1 MRQTWYNRWPV
12 SYNNKDDIMCYSM
25 KVQKEV
31 CGGCSFI
38 CFWAL
43 PAASLC
49 QRSCRTL
56 TDWNFDGKHCW
67 GTASGKKQNWN

>member
-1 MRQTWYNRWPV
+1 MCYSGNKYIITYLDANMIEDPFHLI
-12 SYNNKDDIMCYSM
+12 NKDDIMCYSM
-25 KVQKEV
+25 KVQKDV

-49 QRSCRTL
+49 QRSCHTL
-56 TDWNFDGKHCW
+56 TDWNFDGKHC
-67 GTASGKKQNWN
+67 